1 MTYTGLTSLDTCS
14 TLPLPQTKPDQKSI
28 SNPSETKK
36 LNEIKDLYS
45 VVELGSEEHI
55 VVNSLVVT
63 HIMCSEHSVVNHNDL
78 LKSLV
83 APVDLFYKVY
93 WGGIEAIVIVELVNL
108 DLLQWESL
116 YNSVKDRISHNGEAE
131 GL

>member
-14 TLPLPQTKPDQKSI
+14 TPPPSQAKNQDQTLI
-28 SNPSETKK
+28 NPSDSKK

-45 VVELGSEEHI
+45 VVELLSEDDVV
-55 VVNSLVVT
+55 VVNPSSDPL
-63 HIMCSEHSVVNHNDL
+63 SYSVVNHNDL
-78 LKSLV
+78 LKSLL

-93 WGGIEAIVIVELVNL
+93 WGGHDAILIVELVNL

-116 YNSVKDRISHNGEAE
+116 YNS
-131 GL
+131 

>member
-14 TLPLPQTKPDQKSI
+14 WPPLPLTKPDQKSI

-36 LNEIKDLYS
+36 SNEIKDLYS
-45 VVELGSEEHI
+45 VVELGSEDGI
-55 VVNSLVVT
+55 VVVNRSESSLY
-63 HIMCSEHSVVNHNDL
+63 SSVVNHNDL
-78 LKSLV
+78 LASFI
-83 APVDLFYKVY
+83 ASTDLFYKVY
-93 WGGIEAIVIVELVNL
+93 WGGIEAIIIVELVNL